1 MSANKELEFLLKSG
15 KMSRRDFIGRAAA
28 LGVSSAMASTMFA
41 GVASAAPK
49 KGGRLRLGIAGGSTT
64 ESIDTATLPGFMAQQ
79 LSFGQLR
86 NCLVEIDANG
96 RPVPE
101 LAESWESTPDAKN
114 WTFKL
119 RKGVEFHNGKTMTA
133 ADVVHSI
140 NHHRGKDSKS
150 AAKSLVAAIEEVKAD
165 DKHTVTFK
173 LKEGSADFPFV
184 VSDYHLSVVPE
195 GTSGAD
201 MAKGMGTGGYILES
215 HEPGVRAF
223 AKRNPNY
230 WKEGRAHFDEIET
243 IAIEDATAR
252 TNALKTGEIDFM
264 NRAESKTFHLLGRL
278 PGIEA
283 IKTTGT
289 KHYTIPMHSD
299 QAPYNNVDARLAL
312 KYAIDREA
320 VVKTILR
327 GHGLVGNDHP
337 IAPSNQYFNKDL
349 AIRKY
354 DPEKA
359 KFHLKKAGL
368 ENHVFRLHTSDAAFG
383 GAVDTAV
390 LYKEHAAKAGINI
403 EVVQEPKDGY
413 WDNVWMKKEWTFSF
427 WSGRPTE
434 DWMFTIG
441 YAEGGAWNESFFSH
455 KRFNELMKAG
465 RAELDD
471 AKRRAI
477 YYEMQQICRD
487 EGGSVIPMY
496 ASDLAGASDKLG
508 HGDIAANWEGDGMK
522 IGERWWFK

>member
-1 MSANKELEFLLKSG
+1 MSTSKELDYLLRKG
-15 KMSRRDFIGRAAA
+15 GLSRRDFIGRAAA
-28 LGVSSAMASTMFA
+28 LGVSTALASTMFA
-41 GVASAAPK
+41 GAVKAAPN
-49 KGGRLRLGIAGGSTT
+49 KGGRLRLGLAGGSTT
-64 ESIDTATLPGFMAQQ
+64 ESIDTATLPGMMAQQ

-86 NCLVEIDANG
+86 NCLVEVDADG
-96 RPVPE
+96 KPIPE
-101 LAESWESTPDAKN
+101 LAESWSSTPDAKN

-119 RKGVEFHNGKTMTA
+119 RKGVEFHNGKTMTTE
-133 ADVVHSI
+133 DVIASI

-150 AAKSLVAAIEEVKAD
+150 AAKSLVDAIEDMKAD
-165 DKHTVTFK
+165 DKYTLTFN

-184 VSDYHLSVVPE
+184 VSDYHLSVVPA
-195 GTSGAD
+195 GTTAQD
-201 MAKGMGTGGYILES
+201 MQKGMGTGGYMLDS
-215 HEPGVRAF
+215 YEPGIRAL

-230 WKEGRAHFDEIET
+230 WKADHANFDEIET
-243 IAIEDATAR
+243 IGIEDVTAR

-264 NRAESKTFHLLGRL
+264 NRAEAKTFHLLGRL

-299 QAPYNNVDARLAL
+299 WEPYNNNDVRMAL
-312 KYAIDREA
+312 KLAMDREA
-320 VVKTILR
+320 IVKTVLR

-349 AIRKY
+349 PVRQY
-354 DPEKA
+354 DPDKA
-359 KFHLKKAGL
+359 RSLLKKAGMSD
-368 ENHVFRLHTSDAAFG
+368 HVFKLHASDAAFG
-383 GAVDTAV
+383 GCVDTAV
-390 LYKEHAAKAGINI
+390 LYKEQAAKAGINI

-441 YAEGGAWNESFFSH
+441 YAAGGAWNESFFANEP
-455 KRFNELMKAG
+455 FNVLLKAG
-465 RAELDD
+465 RAELNDE
-471 AKRRAI
+471 KRRQI
-477 YYEMQQICRD
+477 YYEMQEICSN
-487 EGGSVIPMY
+487 EGGSVIPMF

-508 HGDIAANWEGDGMK
+508 HGKIAANWEADGLK
-522 IGERWWFK
+522 IADRWWFN